1 MTAPFVDYK
10 DIKDFTLGVNYD
22 EVRVFKTN

>member
-10 DIKDFTLGVNYD
+10 DIKDFALGVNYD